1 MSKITNG
8 LNDRPKVATGAR
20 RRISNDSHATADA
33 SDKEIERDRERL
45 LGEHGAAES
54 TKLEREKDRSPAHD
68 PA

>member
-8 LNDRPKVATGAR
+8 LNDRPLGATIAR
-20 RRISNDSHATADA
+20 RGISNSRATADA
-33 SDKEIERDRERL
+33 SEKEIERDREKL

-54 TKLEREKDRSPAHD
+54 TKCERDKDRSPEHD